1 MKYLLAALI
10 AALYFYQGSQ
20 IVQSQ
25 FVELSAIA
33 LALFALYL
41 YIIKK
46 GSKKDLTFY
55 IILGVICRGILI
67 VLLPN
72 LSDDIYRFYWD
83 GHLLLEGIKPY
94 AFTPTELLKSEHL
107 PAVLA
112 EIYPKLNSPD
122 YFSVYPAI
130 TQYLFAFAACLSSS
144 LFGFNVI
151 VKLLFLSAE
160 LLSISLIY
168 RLLKHFNINE
178 WNVLW
183 YALNP
188 LIIIEFAG
196 NLHFECIMI
205 TGVLAAFY
213 FIIQRSMYLSAIA
226 FSIAIGVKL
235 IPLILVPLL
244 LKRISFKSLFILGS
258 ICLCLLV
265 CMFFPLIHEGFFQNF
280 WSSLDLYFRS
290 FEFNASIY
298 YLVRWLGYQYKGYN
312 LIASIG
318 PILALMSMASIF
330 VISLKPKH
338 QDWSNFSTAALFVG
352 MIYLLFSTTVHPWYL
367 GLFLA
372 FSCFSERKFII
383 IWSALIFLSY
393 SHYWGGVFKENYL
406 LIGLEYLCLLG
417 AVIYEWRMYRFKNL
431 EDRA

>member
-25 FVELSAIA
+25 FIELTAVG
-33 LALFALYL
+33 LTLFCLYL
-41 YIIKK
+41 YVIKK
-46 GSKKDLTFY
+46 GSKKDFSFY
-55 IILGVICRGILI
+55 LILGIICRAIL
-67 VLLPN
+67 VVFLPN

-94 AFTPTELLKSEHL
+94 AYTPTELMQSGDL
-107 PAVLA
+107 PIVLD

-122 YFSVYPAI
+122 YYSVYPAI
-130 TQYLFAFAACLSSS
+130 TQYLFALTAWLSAS
-144 LFGFNVI
+144 LYSFNI
-151 VKLLFLSAE
+151 VLKLLFLGAE
-160 LLSISLIY
+160 IISISLIC
-168 RLLKHFNINE
+168 RLLKHFKIDQ

-205 TGVLAAFY
+205 AGVLAAFY
-213 FIIQRSMYLSAIA
+213 FIIQHSYLLSALA
-226 FSIAIGVKL
+226 FCIAIGVKL
-235 IPLILVPLL
+235 IPLILVPLFIKRLPFKNLFTLGAVCFSL
-244 LKRISFKSLFILGS
+244 LIA
-258 ICLCLLV
+258 
-265 CMFFPLIHEGFFQNF
+265 MFYPLIHEGFIQNF
-280 WSSLDLYFRS
+280 WSSIDLYFRS

-298 YLVRWLGYQYKGYN
+298 YLLRWLGYQYKGYN

-318 PILALMSMASIF
+318 PILGLISMISIF
-330 VISLKPKH
+330 AVSLWPKH
-338 QDWSNFSTAALFVG
+338 QDWCNFSSSVLFVG
-352 MIYLLFSTTVHPWYL
+352 LIYLLFSTTVHPWYL

-393 SHYWGGVFKENYL
+393 SHYWGGTYKENYL
-406 LIGLEYLCLLG
+406 LIALEYLCLFG
-417 AVIYEWRMYRFKNL
+417 ALIYEWRLNRLKI
-431 EDRA
+431 RV

>member
-25 FVELSAIA
+25 FIELSAVG
-33 LALFALYL
+33 LGLFALYL
-41 YIIKK
+41 YAIKK
-46 GSKKDLTFY
+46 GSKSDLTFY
-55 IILGVICRGILI
+55 IILGFVCRAILI
-67 VLLPN
+67 FLLPN

-94 AFTPTELLKSEHL
+94 AFTPTELLQSGQL
-107 PAVLA
+107 PKVLN
-112 EIYPKLNSPD
+112 EIYPQLNSPD
-122 YFSVYPAI
+122 YYSVYPAI
-130 TQYLFAFAACLSSS
+130 TQYLFAFAAWLSSS

-151 VKLLFLSAE
+151 LKLLFLSAE
-160 LLSISLIY
+160 ILSIGLIY
-168 RLLKHFNINE
+168 RLLKHFKMDE

-183 YALNP
+183 YTLNP

-213 FIIQRSMYLSAIA
+213 LIIQKRIYLSAIA
-226 FSIAIGVKL
+226 FSVAIGTKL

-244 LKRISFKSLFILGS
+244 IKRVSFKSLFILGA
-258 ICLCLLV
+258 ICLGLLIG
-265 CMFFPLIHEGFFQNF
+265 MFFPLIHEGFFQNF

-318 PILALMSMASIF
+318 PFLALISMISIF
-330 VISLKPKH
+330 AISLKPKH
-338 QDWSNFSTAALFVG
+338 QDWRNFPTAVLFVG
-352 MIYLLFSTTVHPWYL
+352 LIYLLLSTTVHPWYL

-372 FSCFSERKFII
+372 FSCFSDRRFMI
-383 IWSALIFLSY
+383 IWSLLIFLSY
-393 SHYWGGVFKENYL
+393 SHYWGGVIKENYL
-406 LIGLEYLCLLG
+406 LIAIEYICLTG
-417 AVIYEWRMYRFKNL
+417 AVFYEWHSNRLSISK
-431 EDRA
+431 